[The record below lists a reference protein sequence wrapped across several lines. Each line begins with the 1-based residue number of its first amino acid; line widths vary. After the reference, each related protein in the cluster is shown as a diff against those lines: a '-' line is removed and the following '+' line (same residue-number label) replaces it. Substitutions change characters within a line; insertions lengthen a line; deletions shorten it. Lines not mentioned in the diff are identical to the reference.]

1 MEFPSHLIKHEVEI
15 IQRRQLVSRTE
26 SIMWSTSESS
36 EPKGLKYQYRA
47 DKNQGQSVDYTFW
60 IQRIS
65 SQVTETFSSHYL
77 KTQDKTQLSI
87 SNQHPS
93 DESRCLD
100 WKVNTLKTIKT
111 LFLSASSSCS
121 RFYIFKNL
129 VLVLVLW
136 QFSQNGTFWNILEKS
151 YTFWKAFHAFQA

>member
-65 SQVTETFSSHYL
+65 EVTETFSSHYL

-100 WKVNTLKTIKT
+100 WKVNTLKTINLTFFNREHRIT
-111 LFLSASSSCS
+111 LLNISILFSFLCHLSILFNFVLFSRFFNFSIFVHFQFLSY
-121 RFYIFKNL
+121 F
-129 VLVLVLW
+129 
-136 QFSQNGTFWNILEKS
+136 
-151 YTFWKAFHAFQA
+151 